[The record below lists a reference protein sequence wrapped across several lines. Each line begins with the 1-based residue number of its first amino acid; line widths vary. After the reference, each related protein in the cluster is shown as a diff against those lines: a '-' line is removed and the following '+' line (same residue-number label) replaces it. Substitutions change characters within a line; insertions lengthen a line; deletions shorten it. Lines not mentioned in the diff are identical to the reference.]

1 MMKFPT
7 MNLQNIDVQPF
18 SIPKPVAALFSRLPA
33 YPPALAFVQ
42 LLNLALGDT
51 LRSEVM
57 LPLRGKVIRIRV
69 KDAELSLDFMLA
81 PRGLVAIRQANSID
95 LTISAKAYDFLMLA
109 LRREDPDTLFFNRRL
124 LMEGDTEL
132 GLLVK
137 NTLDGL
143 ELPAGLSA
151 EGLGKM
157 LAAFK
162 PRLPFL

>member
-1 MMKFPT
+1 MMKFPAV
-7 MNLQNIDVQPF
+7 NVQQIDIKPF

-42 LLNLALGDT
+42 VLNLALGNT

-57 LPLRGKVIRIRV
+57 HALRGKIIRIRV
-69 KDAELSLDFMLA
+69 QDAGMALDFTLT
-81 PRGLVAIRQANSID
+81 PRGLIACRQADSID
-95 LTISAKAYDFLMLA
+95 LTISANAYDFVMLV
-109 LRREDPDTLFFNRRL
+109 LRREDPDTLFFKRRL

-143 ELPAGLSA
+143 ELPSGLSGDSLRRMFSA
-151 EGLGKM
+151 LMPK
-157 LAAFK
+157 
-162 PRLPFL
+162 LPF

>member
-1 MMKFPT
+1 MKFPAI
-7 MNLQNIDVQPF
+7 NIQDVNIRPF
-18 SIPKPVAALFSRLPA
+18 SIPQPVASVFSRLPA

-42 LLNLALGDT
+42 LINFALGDT

-57 LPLRGKVIRIRV
+57 QPLRGKIIRIRV
-69 KDAELSLDFMLA
+69 KDAGIALDFTLT
-81 PRGLVAIRQANSID
+81 PSGLVACKKTGNID

-109 LRREDPDTLFFNRRL
+109 MRREDPDTLFFNRRL

-143 ELPAGLSA
+143 ELPSSSPS
-151 EGLGKM
+151 EHLGRMFRTFRSK
-157 LAAFK
+157 
-162 PRLPFL
+162 LPF